1 MKRLSNADLSK
12 LEKDIKD
19 YREKVLDAFYDYYQK
34 VVSFMDSG
42 SMKGS
47 AGDAVFSYYGEVHL
61 YLINKTMNV
70 VSEISEEVSRIKDE
84 FLSYE
89 ETADGLVDSSVVEE
103 KRERVRQVFRDFE
116 AHETR
121 LKNVESQIMGIAGV
135 TTTDT
140 DSVVAK
146 FSSTDTIMR
155 EIAENLEQKDETIT
169 NNLSSLEN
177 RVRELKNAIIDIDNN
192 YKTDNGFSQTKIDGI
207 KQAEWYTEEETK
219 ELAQKFIDSP
229 FMVGGDGG
237 TSYVQ
242 EAGIISDLGTHIVGV
257 SANDYGYEYT
267 VDGNSLSVSGH
278 YTGLEARSDFE
289 GDLYSN
295 SVKAQI
301 GYAGA
306 NLDVSDTGFTA
317 DGNIGVARAD
327 ADLTLGW
334 DDWNVHAAGDA
345 GVLTADGKIRADTGG
360 IGLKGDV
367 SLAHAEAE
375 GGVTLIGTDIDVGVG
390 IGKIG
395 GGIELAWDKIEIE
408 LHVIAG
414 AKLSI
419 EFPW

>member
-1 MKRLSNADLSK
+1 
-12 LEKDIKD
+12 
-19 YREKVLDAFYDYYQK
+19 
-34 VVSFMDSG
+34 
-42 SMKGS
+42 
-47 AGDAVFSYYGEVHL
+47 
-61 YLINKTMNV
+61 
-70 VSEISEEVSRIKDE
+70 
-84 FLSYE
+84 
-89 ETADGLVDSSVVEE
+89 
-103 KRERVRQVFRDFE
+103 
-116 AHETR
+116 TR
-121 LKNVESQIMGIAGV
+121 LKNAESQIMGIAGV

-219 ELAQKFIDSP
+219 ELAQKFIEHP

-306 NLDVSDTGFTA
+306 NLDISDSGFTA

-327 ADLTLGW
+327 ADLTVGW

-345 GVLTADGKIRADTGG
+345 GVLTADGKVRADTGG
-360 IGLKGDV
+360 IGLNGSV

-375 GGVTLIGTDIDVGVG
+375 GGITLFGTDIDVGVG
-390 IGKIG
+390 VGKVG

-408 LHVIAG
+408 LNIIAG

-419 EFPW
+419 DFPW